1 MNIMK
6 SKLNQL
12 FLSIILGWGLVPP
25 SYADSFG
32 VGTNQF
38 SIEFVSVGNAGNGAD
53 ANSRDQLGGVPYDYS
68 MGTYEISQE
77 QVNLAVAGGL
87 SGVGVGPWGG
97 NQPATFMKWYEAAAF
112 VNWLNTST
120 GYLPA
125 YNLTYNGGTDNSS
138 WVMSLWSPADA
149 WINGGQNLYR
159 NKDTHYFLPSENEW
173 FKAAFHMNDGVTA
186 NYWNYATGS
195 NSAPTPVASGTAA
208 GTAVYDQSLTAPPA
222 NVQTAGGL
230 SSYGTM
236 GQDGNVTEW
245 TESSVTGSNTTP
257 SANRAIWGGS
267 SQDQSQ
273 TLQASNTTQFNVNPA
288 FEDTYIGFRVAKAEV
303 GVGAI
308 PEPSTLSLLTLGLGL
323 FLRRRRRT
331 VLI

>member
-1 MNIMK
+1 MDLT
-6 SKLNQL
+6 LNRISLLIL
-12 FLSIILGWGLVPP
+12 FGLAFVAR

-38 SIEFVSVGNAGNGAD
+38 SIAFVSVGNAGNGGD

-87 SGVGVGPWGG
+87 AGVAAGAWG
-97 NQPATFMKWYEAAAF
+97 NSQPATFMKWYEAAAF

-120 GYLPA
+120 GYTPA
-125 YNLTYNGGTDNSS
+125 YNLTYNGGTTNSS
-138 WVMSLWSPADA
+138 WVMSLWSPAEA

-159 NKDTHYFLPSENEW
+159 NQNTHYFLPSENEW
-173 FKAAFHMNDGVTA
+173 FKAAFHMNNGVTA

-195 NSAPTPVASGTAA
+195 NAAPTPVASGTAA

-236 GQDGNVTEW
+236 GQDGNVAEW
-245 TESSVTGSNTTP
+245 TESSVTGTNTIP
-257 SANRAIWGGS
+257 SADRAIWGGS
-267 SQDQSQ
+267 SRI
-273 TLQASNTTQFNVNPA
+273 NPRPCRHR
-288 FEDTYIGFRVAKAEV
+288 TPPSLTP
-303 GVGAI
+303 I
-308 PEPSTLSLLTLGLGL
+308 PPLRILTLD
-323 FLRRRRRT
+323 F
-331 VLI
+331 V